1 MDGLNESTLPTHLP
15 LSSEVRMLGWNTP
28 DDYLT
33 HVNEHWLSF
42 RAPDPVAHYVLGML
56 YIIFHIVSVLGNGSV
71 LWIFLTTKELRTP
84 SNLFIINLASMDF
97 LMMLK
102 TPIMIYNSF
111 HQGPALGWVGCA
123 VFATIGTISGA
134 GSSCANAL
142 IAYDRYKKISDPMG
156 VDFRM
161 TCRRA
166 LCLIALMWVYISPW
180 VVLPLLELFS
190 RFTPE
195 GFLTSCGI
203 DFLSDAWDTRAYI
216 AGIFLTMYVLPVLS
230 IAVFYIR
237 IFMHVSAHESTM
249 RAQSA
254 QMNVKSLRAG
264 DDGDMRQ
271 ELRVA
276 KVGVMLTALY
286 LFAWTPYAAVAF
298 LGAFGGKAY
307 VTPLVSMIP
316 ACTCKTAACL
326 DPFAY
331 AISHPAYRQA
341 LGRRLGCGQEAPTTA
356 SAVTASQKGV
366 DDVVST
372 TPA

>member
-1 MDGLNESTLPTHLP
+1 
-15 LSSEVRMLGWNTP
+15 MLGWNTP
-28 DDYLT
+28 PEYLS
-33 HVNEHWLSF
+33 HVSEHWLTF
-42 RAPDPVAHYVLGML
+42 PAPAPVAHYVLGML
-56 YIIFHIVSVLGNGSV
+56 YILFHIVSVLGNGSV
-71 LWIFLTTKELRTP
+71 LWIFLSTKELRTP
-84 SNLFIINLASMDF
+84 SNLFIINLATMDF

-111 HQGPALGWVGCA
+111 HQGPALGWPGCA
-123 VFATIGTISGA
+123 IFATVGTISGS

-156 VDFRM
+156 VHFRM
-161 TCRRA
+161 TARRA
-166 LCLIALMWVYISPW
+166 LCLIAAMWLYISPW
-180 VVLPLLELFS
+180 VVLPALELFS
-190 RFTPE
+190 RYTPE

-203 DFLSDAWDTRAYI
+203 DYLSDTWDTRAYI
-216 AGIFLTMYVLPVLS
+216 VGIFFTMYVIPVFAIGL
-230 IAVFYIR
+230 FYYR
-237 IFMHVSAHESTM
+237 IFARVSAHEETM

-254 QMNVKSLRAG
+254 QMNVKSMRAG
-264 DDGDMRQ
+264 DSGDMRQ

-298 LGAFGGKAY
+298 LGVFGGKAY

-331 AISHPAYRQA
+331 AISHPAYREE
-341 LGRRLGCGQEAPTTA
+341 LGRRCGCGAPPQRKTSVATVSQEVVQEVVPT
-356 SAVTASQKGV
+356 Q
-366 DDVVST
+366 
-372 TPA
+372 PA